1 MPLKSELISLEAN
14 RLLSLYYRQSLE
26 ALARLAYKT
35 KQAGILDLSKPIR
48 WSDFPPE
55 RRREAE
61 GILTSLHARLSNLY
75 QKGTQS
81 AWLSGEKQA
90 IQQNRTLQMTPEARK
105 RINASNRHL
114 IKDLQTRKVGGLSVS
129 SRVWGLIEDAEGKL
143 ELSLQSVLN
152 DPKASRDPKAL
163 SRAFLR
169 KLQNPDEVMKS
180 LREGNQHETLQR
192 AKQLFG
198 RGVGIYRDPLKNIE
212 RLFRTEITKANRE
225 AQWQMF
231 QQNPYI
237 TGFRIK
243 RSGRRVNGK
252 PLPCPLCEGLQ
263 GVYPKSFRFTVW
275 HPHCE
280 CIMEPIFGSTKD
292 PDFVAKVNQSAS
304 RGVDAV
310 RKLENPEA
318 IKQMPKEMLDFAQR
332 AMRPNAPSGVSSGVA
347 KGVSSG
353 KGTGGVTS
361 KGSSSGLS
369 ASLLTP
375 AGKVPA
381 LFLQENAHLLRPHLN
396 PSEATSKPSVPASL
410 APQPE
415 PTALERA
422 KARHAQRTPE
432 QISAIQQRWD
442 ERNAEILVRKANQSK
457 DELQSYAERIANK
470 FGAVVT
476 PINLKSKAS
485 IVRKLTT
492 DLDVKH
498 DIKNIKDSVRNTIV
512 VETQKDLDKLVA
524 FFRAE
529 MEKGGFIQRVKIQSG
544 DGFLGYTGVIVN
556 VKLKNGLI
564 GETQVNTSKMIY
576 AKEKPEDAKR
586 ILGAK
591 RWDEIKTRVKIEG
604 GLGHKYYEEYRILPK
619 EEQLSKHGLEIKQ
632 KSEAYYSHFNSGS
645 SQTK

>member
-14 RLLSLYYRQSLE
+14 RLLSLYYRESLE

-90 IQQNRTLQMTPEARK
+90 IQQNRTLHMTPKARAK
-105 RINASNRHL
+105 VNASNRHL

-169 KLQNPDEVMKS
+169 KLQNPDEVMRS

-243 RSGRRVNGK
+243 RSGRLVDGK
-252 PLPCPLCEGLQ
+252 PLPCPLCDSLQ
-263 GVYPKSFRFTVW
+263 GVYPKSFRFSVW

-292 PDFVAKVNQSAS
+292 PEFVAKVNQSAS

-318 IKQMPKEMLDFAQR
+318 IEELPKGMLDFASRIQR
-332 AMRPNAPSGVSSGVA
+332 SRSGGA
-347 KGVSSG
+347 
-353 KGTGGVTS
+353 
-361 KGSSSGLS
+361 
-369 ASLLTP
+369 LLTP

-381 LFLQENAHLLRPHLN
+381 LFIQENAHLLRPHFAT
-396 PSEATSKPSVPASL
+396 PSKTNGKPSAQSP
-410 APQPE
+410 APQPTP
-415 PTALERA
+415 PTALERS
-422 KARHAQRTPE
+422 RLRQTNRTPD
-432 QISAIQQRWD
+432 QIAEIQKRWD
-442 ERNAEILVRKANQSK
+442 ERNAIRKTEEEVKQQYPLSQWQHTYISPAGGYLVTDLERIKKGRMNSSERGIFNKEQEISRVGANNGYKILHLSDKDRPAGQTYDVLLDGVPAELKSFSGAGAVERQIKDAIRKQGAELVLVRIEEGSDN
-457 DELQSYAERIANK
+457 ERIIK
-470 FGAVVT
+470 
-476 PINLKSKAS
+476 
-485 IVRKLTT
+485 KLI
-492 DLDVKH
+492 DVKQK
-498 DIKNIKDSVRNTIV
+498 IK
-512 VETQKDLDKLVA
+512 
-524 FFRAE
+524 
-529 MEKGGFIQRVKIQSG
+529 G
-544 DGFLGYTGVIVN
+544 
-556 VKLKNGLI
+556 
-564 GETQVNTSKMIY
+564 
-576 AKEKPEDAKR
+576 R
-586 ILGAK
+586 ILYYFENQE
-591 RWDEIKTRVKIEG
+591 DEV
-604 GLGHKYYEEYRILPK
+604 H
-619 EEQLSKHGLEIKQ
+619 EI
-632 KSEAYYSHFNSGS
+632 H
-645 SQTK
+645 